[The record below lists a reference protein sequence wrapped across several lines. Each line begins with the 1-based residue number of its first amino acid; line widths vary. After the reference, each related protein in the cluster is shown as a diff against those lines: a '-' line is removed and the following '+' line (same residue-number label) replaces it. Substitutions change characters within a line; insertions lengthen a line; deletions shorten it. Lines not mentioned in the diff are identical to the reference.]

1 MLVCQPDSQEARRW
15 GECFVGWWIVRLVID
30 SCWHS
35 GICLSLSL
43 ELQYTERI
51 FTIIDQLSPSTNPG
65 YDKFI
70 VRQNTII
77 INNSLSSSN
86 SRLEDSNLNISVCYF
101 YSQLFL
107 SSGRMLIVVHD
118 DPLIW
123 PGEMFVGWAEQV
135 LMITVNRICYVRITA
150 CSLLVGC
157 CREISRLSSS
167 PPLRAIG
174 EHVSR
179 GPRTPR
185 F

>member
-107 SSGRMLIVVHD
+107 SSGRMLRLEGLDCSPWWSPHLAWWDVCW
-118 DPLIW
+118 L
-123 PGEMFVGWAEQV
+123 GWASFND
-135 LMITVNRICYVRITA
+135 NR
-150 CSLLVGC
+150 
-157 CREISRLSSS
+157 
-167 PPLRAIG
+167 
-174 EHVSR
+174 
-179 GPRTPR
+179 
-185 F
+185 